1 MWRNGK
7 KINQIIILVIII
19 SFLFI
24 YLYWLSIIAPSI
36 KDDSTA
42 DSSIEKFIVPI
53 EDWPQSFPENPKV
66 KDILRPIP
74 TFKPTLLPPFEDK
87 GRPRN
92 IDLSIHWHPLR
103 LFLLFFSWDLL
114 QYICDQT
121 NSYAYR
127 NNEATDPW
135 RSISPI
141 ELLHFLGCLIIIGL
155 FNQPPRKYL
164 WNQRGGC
171 LRGTPI
177 SKNRFEQIVKYIHFN
192 DRGPNP
198 VSNQPWWSK
207 LDYVLSII
215 IIIILP

>member
-1 MWRNGK
+1 MIQRLR
-7 KINQIIILVIII
+7 IFYVL
-19 SFLFI
+19 
-24 YLYWLSIIAPSI
+24 YLYSSLPYHFPPKI
-36 KDDSTA
+36 KG
-42 DSSIEKFIVPI
+42 
-53 EDWPQSFPENPKV
+53 
-66 KDILRPIP
+66 
-74 TFKPTLLPPFEDK
+74 

-92 IDLSIHWHPLR
+92 IDLSMHWNLLR

-127 NNEATDPW
+127 NNEAGYPW
-135 RSISPI
+135 QSISPI

-207 LDYVLSII
+207 LDYILSGLRTRYQKYWIPGPYATVDEI
-215 IIIILP
+215 MLAFEGRTS